1 MKSNKLVLFIL
12 ILGVSVILPNTKNS
26 RAEGCALDTALISFV
41 AQETGYPT
49 LEKCPQVK
57 VITETALK
65 ASFINATAHGELP
78 IAAFLP
84 ATSEILLSPNI
95 DTKSITG
102 RSYIVHEIVH
112 ASQFANNVSALTSCP
127 GLLESEAYRVQ
138 ASYLKKHGSA
148 DEAFT
153 FDLIGMLQRACGQAY
168 IP

>member
-1 MKSNKLVLFIL
+1 MKSNKLVFIIL

-26 RAEGCALDTALISFV
+26 RAEGCAIDTTLTNFV
-41 AQETGYPT
+41 AQETDYPT
-49 LEKCPQVK
+49 LGKCPRVR

-65 ASFINATAHGELP
+65 AIFINASAHSELP
-78 IAAFLP
+78 TAAFLP
-84 ATSEILLSPNI
+84 ATSEILLSPDI
-95 DTKSITG
+95 DTKSIIG

-112 ASQFANNVSALTSCP
+112 ASQFANNVSASTSCP

-153 FDLIGMLQRACGQAY
+153 FVLISMLQRACGQAY